1 MSARVLA
8 RAGVLE
14 LPLIARTAAG
24 IAGIQRPDGSIPWFH
39 GDKTDPWDHVES
51 AMALDTVGRASA
63 AEFGYR
69 WLADRQNSD
78 GSWYANYTDT
88 PDGAAEPSDKTKDAN
103 FIAYLAVGVYHHWL
117 TTGDDAFLTALWPNV
132 RQAIE
137 FVLELQRPDGAIR
150 WNPDTG
156 EALLTG
162 CSSMYQAL
170 RCAVAIAQRMRK
182 PRLAAAWTEAAQRL
196 GRAVA
201 AAGGFGGQPTSGVFA
216 EKDRYSMDWYY
227 PVLGTAL
234 RGEAAEARIDAGW
247 DRFVVPG
254 LGTRC
259 VDDRPWVTGGETFE
273 LCIALWALGRADRAR
288 RLLTD
293 ARHLRDLDGLYWTGY
308 VYADNAIW
316 PEEKTSWTAGSL
328 LLALAVLGGEP
339 ATRTV
344 FGGEGLPAGL
354 SGVARRSDALNRR
367 TDTRGHALT
376 GPAC

>member
-1 MSARVLA
+1 MSAAVLA

-14 LPLIARTAAG
+14 LPLIERTAAA
-24 IAGIQRPDGSIPWFH
+24 IVGIQRPDGSIPWFH

-63 AEFGYR
+63 AQFAYR

-103 FIAYLAVGVYHHWL
+103 FTAYLAVGVYHHWL
-117 TTGDDAFLTALWPNV
+117 ATRDDEFLTALWPNV

-137 FVLELQRPDGAIR
+137 FVLTLQRPDGAIR

-170 RCAVAIAQRMRK
+170 RCAVAIAQRMHK
-182 PRLAAAWTEAAQRL
+182 PRLAAQWTEAALRL

-201 AAGGFGGQPTSGVFA
+201 QSGGFGGQPSSGVFA

-234 RGEAAEARIDAGW
+234 RGQAAEARIDAGW

-273 LCIALWALGRADRAR
+273 LCIALWALGRTDQAR

-293 ARHLRDLDGLYWTGY
+293 VGHLRDHDGLYWTGY
-308 VYADNAIW
+308 VYADNAVW

-339 ATRTV
+339 ATRAV
-344 FGGEGLPAGL
+344 FAGEGLPAGL
-354 SGVARRSDALNRR
+354 SGVARRSDAPNRR
-367 TDTRGHALT
+367 TDSRGHALT
-376 GPAC
+376 GPA